1 MKSSLTIATCC
12 AAIAGA
18 VPFSSRHRSILP
30 RAPQYTDPQLLN
42 NILSLEHFQDA
53 FYRQGVANFTQAQFA
68 EAGFNSD
75 FYLNLTDIAS
85 HEHTHVTSLTTS
97 LLQLN
102 VTPVAEC
109 SYYFNV
115 TSPQG
120 FVQAATLIESV
131 SVSSYIGLLA
141 KLHGAA
147 YQTLFSSVLAVEARH
162 SSFIRA
168 SLGLQPFATPF
179 DTPLDLDEAYTLTQ
193 LYTLSCPQENPLA
206 LKNFPTLSSS
216 FSNHAVGSLGSKDG
230 GMIGEE
236 VLFITYGKDIKV
248 GSDCEPIYAAFL
260 TITGPVFSP
269 TIRVP
274 ENGGFK
280 TTVPAPPKGYAPIN
294 GFVHVVLSS
303 SNTTLT
309 DDNILAGPASIEIWP
324 K

>member
-1 MKSSLTIATCC
+1 MKTSLIIAAACGAIA
-12 AAIAGA
+12 AAIPLGT
-18 VPFSSRHRSILP
+18 VHNTILR
-30 RAPQYTDPQLLN
+30 RAPQYTDTQLLQY
-42 NILSLEHFQDA
+42 ILSLEHFQDA

-68 EAGFNSD
+68 EAGFNAD
-75 FYLNLTDIAS
+75 FYSNLTDIAS
-85 HEHTHVTSLTTS
+85 HEHTHVTSLTTT

-109 SYYFNV
+109 DYYFNV
-115 TSPQG
+115 TSAKG
-120 FVQAATLIESV
+120 FIQAAPLIESV

-141 KLHGAA
+141 NLKGDAFR
-147 YQTLFSSVLAVEARH
+147 TLFSSVLAVEARH

-179 DTPLDLDEAYTLTQ
+179 DTPLDLDETYTLTQ
-193 LYTLSCPQENPLA
+193 LYTLSCPQDNPLA
-206 LKNFPTLSSS
+206 L
-216 FSNHAVGSLGSKDG
+216 KDG

-236 VLFITYGKDIKV
+236 VLFITYGKDIKI

-260 TITGPVFSP
+260 TITGPIFAP

-274 ENGGFK
+274 DNGGFK
-280 TTVPAPPKGYAPIN
+280 TTVPAPPQGYAPIN
-294 GFVHVVLSS
+294 GFVYVVLSS

-309 DDNILAGPASIEIWP
+309 DDNILAGPATIEIWP